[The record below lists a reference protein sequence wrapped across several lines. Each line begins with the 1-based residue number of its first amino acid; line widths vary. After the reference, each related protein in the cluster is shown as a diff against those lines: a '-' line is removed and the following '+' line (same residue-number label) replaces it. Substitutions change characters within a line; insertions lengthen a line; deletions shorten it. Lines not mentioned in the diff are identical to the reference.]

1 MIKKDLVDYIAEK
14 LDITKVSAEEILVTV
29 EQGIMDLTVSSGK
42 LTLAGF
48 GTFSVND
55 KEERRYF
62 NPRSKSYE
70 MKPPCKKLKFKFGS
84 VFKESV

>member
-14 LDITKVSAEEILVTV
+14 LDTTKINAEEILVTV
-29 EQGIMDLTVSSGK
+29 EQGIMDLTVSSKK

-48 GTFSVND
+48 GTFSVAD
-55 KEERRYF
+55 KEEHRYF
-62 NPRSKSYE
+62 NPLKGEYAV
-70 MKPPCKKLKFKFGS
+70 KPPCKKLKFKFGS